1 MKEYTWEI
9 LSLYTT
15 PSVDGLSSVVK
26 RVTWRYQ
33 VKDGTYVADTYK
45 ETYFNSVDPNNFI
58 EYNNLTPE
66 IVFGWISSVENIDT
80 IKLELDEKLLA
91 VKAPVLVE
99 KEIPWDRTI
108 NYTGT
113 EQFVLTLNDA
123 VVLGPIKWNSGDFNK
138 VLNQNGAND
147 ILPADILAYKQGIVP
162 VNQPLVLTD
171 ALKIYQVSNV
181 VNDTGFDNILFDG
194 TDITWD
200 LTSGKAV
207 GTYTPTSKS
216 IEHIKTTLKQNLR
229 NKNNILEDTPITVEI
244 DGTEFTISAT
254 SWGRIFVITKI
265 LRLADGE
272 SCSWWNN
279 KVKTTV
285 TKDQLK
291 QMLNAID
298 DYIDSL
304 WDDEIPKI
312 VEIDSCDTVAK
323 LKNIVI

>member
-15 PSVDGLSSVVK
+15 PSVDSLSSVVK

-58 EYNNLTPE
+58 DYNNLTPE

-147 ILPADILAYKQGIVP
+147 ILPTDILAYKQGIVP

-216 IEHIKTTLKQNLR
+216 IKHIKTTLKQNLR

-254 SWGRIFVITKI
+254 TWGRIFVITKI

-323 LKNIVI
+323 LKIIVI